1 MGPFFFLFDFLFLGL
16 LFLTFFLRPSPVFL
30 FAAGSFLLLALLTT
44 EDTEALF
51 LFKPLP
57 DNILELISFKFFFP
71 CCLILSLKFLPAE
84 TSLTTPDAKLAAAG
98 STWRFM
104 AGSKSLLRFANDDNN
119 PLPCIYLFF
128 AAKDVDV
135 LKAPASWLINILIFY
150 N

>member
-1 MGPFFFLFDFLFLGL
+1 MG
-16 LFLTFFLRPSPVFL
+16 
-30 FAAGSFLLLALLTT
+30 T
-44 EDTEALF
+44 EDTEPLF
-51 LFKPLP
+51 LFNPLP
-57 DNILELISFKFFFP
+57 DNILEPIFFNFFFP

-128 AAKDVDV
+128 CCERCWCHQGPHLLAYKHPDFLQFGQIHAH
-135 LKAPASWLINILIFY
+135 LSP
-150 N
+150 